1 MENAL
6 EDEDAVRLRRARSC
20 VVAVLQVEGV
30 RAVPNRSLLMRTRAH
45 IVTLNSHV
53 PVHGV
58 GGIARPVRLDG
69 TRSTV
74 RAHIAAEASGSD
86 GLADTVDV
94 GVEGQS

>member
-6 EDEDAVRLRRARSC
+6 EDEDTVRLRRARSR

-30 RAVPNRSLLMRTRAH
+30 RAVPNRSLLATTHAH

-74 RAHIAAEASGSD
+74 CAHIAAEAGRGD
-86 GLADTVDV
+86 GLANAIDV
-94 GVEGQS
+94 RVERES